1 MAKKLLEVKCE
12 NYKSLIELVDHR
24 KKRGDRVC
32 AYLREIMIFNDENEE
47 QIYRNFSGRESNKL
61 LNWLKIQEIVLKIN

>member
-1 MAKKLLEVKCE
+1 M
-12 NYKSLIELVDHR
+12 
-24 KKRGDRVC
+24 C